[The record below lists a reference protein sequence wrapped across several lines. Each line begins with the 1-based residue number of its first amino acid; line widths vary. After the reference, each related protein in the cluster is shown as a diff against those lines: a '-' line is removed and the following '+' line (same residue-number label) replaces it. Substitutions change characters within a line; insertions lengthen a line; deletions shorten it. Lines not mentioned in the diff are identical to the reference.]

1 MSTLP
6 SLGQMSSLLDKVQ
19 MSSLLDERTNVVF
32 AK

>member
-1 MSTLP
+1 MSSLP